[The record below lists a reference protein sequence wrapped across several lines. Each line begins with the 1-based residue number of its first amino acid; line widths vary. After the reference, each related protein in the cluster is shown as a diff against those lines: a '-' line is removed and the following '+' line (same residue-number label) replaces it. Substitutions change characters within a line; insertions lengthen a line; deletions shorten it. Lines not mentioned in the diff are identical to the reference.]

1 MDSGMPD
8 ADRPQTC
15 VVKPTAGSVKGSY
28 FKLMANAE
36 QKIMSAYNEKY
47 CYHSSALRL
56 HDSLILED
64 IVNVP
69 R

>member
-1 MDSGMPD
+1 VLKDP
-8 ADRPQTC
+8 
-15 VVKPTAGSVKGSY
+15 Y